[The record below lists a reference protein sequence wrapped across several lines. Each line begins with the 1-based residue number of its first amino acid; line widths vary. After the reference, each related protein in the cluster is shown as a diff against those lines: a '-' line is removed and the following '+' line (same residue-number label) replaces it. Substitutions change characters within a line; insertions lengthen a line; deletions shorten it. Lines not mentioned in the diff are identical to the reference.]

1 MRRFALLLG
10 VALSFLCSSAVA
22 QYCDGFTDVPSSSPF
37 CPDVTWLKTYGITEG
52 CSAGMFCPNEDVTRL
67 QMAAFM
73 HRLGENP
80 AFVNGGNAFGVT
92 AVLGT
97 SDNNSLTINVDGQRA
112 MMVQPVVDPFW
123 GFNPNVVNGANINVV
138 SPSVAGATIA
148 GGGGCNDGTGG
159 SCSLTGDGNQVTES
173 FGTVGGGL
181 ANSAGN
187 FGTVAG
193 GEGNSAGSW
202 GAVPGGYFS
211 SASAEYSFAAG
222 GVENNASGYASFAA
236 GDGAQATDD
245 NSFVWSGWSSGDG
258 APSNGPAQFY
268 IGADHGFSVDYH
280 TQQTDLKGTRFFYVG
295 DLNAGDTIVVWN
307 GAVLTDGGTW
317 TNASDRALKED
328 FTAVDAQAVLAK
340 VAQLPIDEWRYKTEA
355 GQRHLGPVAQDFYAA
370 FGLGADDRHIT
381 TVDEGGVALAAI
393 KGLNAKVDEQQ
404 REIAKL
410 TERVKRAETL
420 AADVVALKAALAE
433 LQRGKETVAVK

>member
-1 MRRFALLLG
+1 MRRRCALLLG
-10 VALSFLCSSAVA
+10 VAFSLFMTSAFA
-22 QYCDGFTDVPSSSPF
+22 QNCDGFTDVLASSSF
-37 CPDVTWLKTYGITEG
+37 CPDVTWMKTYGITKG
-52 CSAGMFCPNEDVTRL
+52 CTASEYCPDDNVTRL

-80 AFVNGGNAFGVT
+80 AFVNGGNAFGAA

-112 MMVQPVVDPFW
+112 MMAQPVVDPFW
-123 GFNPNVVNGANINVV
+123 GFNPNVVNGANINIVQ
-138 SPSVAGATIA
+138 PSVVGATIA
-148 GGGGCNDGTGG
+148 GGGGCNMGTGG
-159 SCSLTGDGNQVTES
+159 SCSATDDGNQVTES
-173 FGTVGGGL
+173 FGAVGGGV

-202 GAVPGGYFS
+202 AAVPGGYFS
-211 SASAEYSFAAG
+211 SAAAEYSFAAG
-222 GVENNASGYASFAA
+222 GVFNNASGYASFAA
-236 GDGAQATDD
+236 GAGAQATDE
-245 NSFVWSGWSSGDG
+245 NSFVWSGWSSENG
-258 APSNGPAQFY
+258 APSNGPYQFY

-295 DLNAGDTIVVWN
+295 DNNAGDTIVVWN
-307 GAVLTDGGTW
+307 GALLTDGGTW

-393 KGLNAKVDEQQ
+393 KGLYERLQVRDQQ
-404 REIAKL
+404 IAAL
-410 TERVKRAETL
+410 RAEL
-420 AADVVALKAALAE
+420 DAIKAALN
-433 LQRGKETVAVK
+433 LR